1 MAPVS
6 SGSLVK
12 TAALS
17 RPPKPGLQLPLLRPL
32 AGQEQPLAG
41 LKLEMVVLEIFA
53 DTHFPFF
60 LPGWIARTGE

>member
-12 TAALS
+12 TSEDRSPQPATEARPAA
-17 RPPKPGLQLPLLRPL
+17 PAAQAM

-41 LKLEMVVLEIFA
+41 LKLEMVIRKSSLIHIF
-53 DTHFPFF
+53 HFSC
-60 LPGWIARTGE
+60 LVG